1 KKMSQ
6 NRRKSRR
13 KRDHP
18 VWEYFSS
25 RNSDSDRIYCK
36 ECKDPLFS
44 YKSNTSVS
52 NPKRHFMLYHKE
64 IWSQI
69 ESECNKTSD
78 KKPQNISMNDM
89 ETSSASTSYAGPS
102 NFPANMES
110 PSVSENDVE
119 SLDVSTAEKEIKS
132 YTLKNLKKVGISGFV
147 PKNANEVYLETE
159 DNNLEIEV
167 QAGLFIKLLDANW
180 KQQNK
185 IELEFDTDNPGNK
198 QIKTKTNPIVYEI
211 RETAFLLV
219 DDILY
224 NIVTRGFH

>member
-1 KKMSQ
+1 MSQ

-69 ESECNKTSD
+69 ENECSKTSD

-110 PSVSENDVE
+110 PSMSENDVE
-119 SLDVSTAEKEIKS
+119 SLDVSTAEKEIKR

-147 PKNANEVYLETE
+147 PKTANEVYLETE
-159 DNNLEIEV
+159 DNNLEIEKRNSNTGV
-167 QAGLFIKLLDANW
+167 ANDRIMAFNGYSSIRRIASYQTFTKEIMNNTISIPNQGSGKFIHKFA
-180 KQQNK
+180 
-185 IELEFDTDNPGNK
+185 
-198 QIKTKTNPIVYEI
+198 
-211 RETAFLLV
+211 
-219 DDILY
+219 
-224 NIVTRGFH
+224 